1 LREVAMNRT
10 KLLLVDDEEDFVFAL
25 AERLRFRKYDTRAA
39 TSGEAALSEI
49 EKERP
54 DIVVLDL
61 KMPGMGGMEVLRE
74 IKTRDP
80 SIDVI
85 MLTGSVDSEI
95 GEIALRAG
103 ATYHIVKP
111 MDIEDLM
118 KKLQDIE
125 KQRGLH

>member
-1 LREVAMNRT
+1 MIRT
-10 KLLLVDDEEDFVFAL
+10 KLLLVDDEEDFILAL
-25 AERLRFRKYDTRAA
+25 AERLRFRNYDTRAV

-74 IKTRDP
+74 IKTRDS

-95 GEIALRAG
+95 GERALKAG
-103 ATYHIVKP
+103 ATYHMVKP
-111 MDIEDLM
+111 MDIEDLLE
-118 KKLQDIE
+118 KLQNISE
-125 KQRGLH
+125 KRGLH

>member
-1 LREVAMNRT
+1 MNRT
-10 KLLLVDDEEDFVFAL
+10 KLFLVDDEEDFVFAL

-61 KMPGMGGMEVLRE
+61 KMPGMGGMEVLKE

-95 GEIALRAG
+95 GEVAIKAG

-111 MDIEDLM
+111 MDIEDL
-118 KKLQDIE
+118 LQKIHNIE
-125 KQRGLH
+125 KQRDPH

>member
-1 LREVAMNRT
+1 MNRT

-25 AERLRFRKYDTRAA
+25 AERLRFRKYDTKAA
-39 TSGEAALSEI
+39 TSGVAALSEI

-118 KKLQDIE
+118 QKLQNIE
-125 KQRGLH
+125 KQRDLR

>member
-1 LREVAMNRT
+1 MNRT

-25 AERLRFRKYDTRAA
+25 AERLRFRKYDTKAA

-74 IKTRDP
+74 IKTRNP

-95 GEIALRAG
+95 GEIAIRAG

-118 KKLQDIE
+118 QKLQNIE
-125 KQRGLH
+125 KQRDLR

>member
-1 LREVAMNRT
+1 MIRT
-10 KLLLVDDEEDFVFAL
+10 KLLLVDDEEDFILAL
-25 AERLRFRKYDTRAA
+25 AERLHLRNYDTKGA

-61 KMPGMGGMEVLRE
+61 KMPGMSGMEVLRE

-85 MLTGSVDSEI
+85 ILTGSVDSEI
-95 GEIALRAG
+95 GEVALKAG
-103 ATYHIVKP
+103 ATYHMVKP
-111 MDIEDLM
+111 MDIEDLLE
-118 KKLQDIE
+118 KLQSIR
-125 KQRGLH
+125 KKRGLH

>member
-1 LREVAMNRT
+1 MIRT
-10 KLLLVDDEEDFVFAL
+10 KLLLVDDEEDFILAL
-25 AERLRFRKYDTRAA
+25 AERLHLRNYDTKGA

-95 GEIALRAG
+95 GEIALKAG

-118 KKLQDIE
+118 EKLQDIE
-125 KQRGLH
+125 KQRGLD

>member
-1 LREVAMNRT
+1 MNGT
-10 KLLLVDDEEDFVFAL
+10 KLLLVDDEEDFVSAL
-25 AERLRFRKYDTRAA
+25 AERLRFRKYNAKAA

-61 KMPGMGGMEVLRE
+61 KMPGMGGMEVLKE

-95 GEIALRAG
+95 GEIALKAG

>member
-1 LREVAMNRT
+1 MIHT

-25 AERLRFRKYDTRAA
+25 AERLSFRKYDTRAA

-74 IKTRDP
+74 IKARDP

-85 MLTGSVDSEI
+85 ILTGSVDSEI
-95 GEIALRAG
+95 GEIAIRAG

-118 KKLQDIE
+118 QKLQNIE
-125 KQRGLH
+125 KQRDLH

>member
-1 LREVAMNRT
+1 MNRT
-10 KLLLVDDEEDFVFAL
+10 RLLLVDDEEDFVFAL

>member
-1 LREVAMNRT
+1 MIRA

-25 AERLRFRKYDTRAA
+25 AERLRFRRYDTRAA

-74 IKTRDP
+74 IKARDP

-85 MLTGSVDSEI
+85 MLTGSVDREV
-95 GEIALRAG
+95 GEVALKAG
-103 ATYHIVKP
+103 ATDHIVKP
-111 MDIEDLM
+111 IDIEDLLV
-118 KKLQDIE
+118 KLQDIGE
-125 KQRGLH
+125 KVASTEHITD

>member
-1 LREVAMNRT
+1 MNRT

>member
-1 LREVAMNRT
+1 MIRT

-25 AERLRFRKYDTRAA
+25 AERLRFRKYDTKAT

-61 KMPGMGGMEVLRE
+61 KMPGMGGMDVLRE
-74 IKTRDP
+74 IKARDP

-95 GEIALRAG
+95 GGIALKAG

-111 MDIEDLM
+111 MDIDDLM
-118 KKLQDIE
+118 QKLQDIE

>member
-1 LREVAMNRT
+1 MIRT

-61 KMPGMGGMEVLRE
+61 KMPGMGGMEVLKA

-95 GEIALRAG
+95 GEVALKAG

-118 KKLQDIE
+118 EKLQDIE
-125 KQRGLH
+125 KQRGLA

>member
-1 LREVAMNRT
+1 MIRT

-118 KKLQDIE
+118 QKLQNIE
-125 KQRGLH
+125 KQRDLH

>member
-1 LREVAMNRT
+1 MNRT

-61 KMPGMGGMEVLRE
+61 KMPGMGGMEVLKE

-80 SIDVI
+80 SIHVI

-95 GEIALRAG
+95 GEIAIKAG

-111 MDIEDLM
+111 MDIEDLVQ
-118 KKLQDIE
+118 KLQNIE
-125 KQRGLH
+125 KQRDLH

>member
-1 LREVAMNRT
+1 MIRT

-61 KMPGMGGMEVLRE
+61 KMPGMGGMEVLKE

-85 MLTGSVDSEI
+85 ILTGSVDSEI

-118 KKLQDIE
+118 QKLQDIE
-125 KQRGLH
+125 KQRDLH

>member
-1 LREVAMNRT
+1 MIHT

-25 AERLRFRKYDTRAA
+25 AERLSFRKYDTRAA

-61 KMPGMGGMEVLRE
+61 KMPGMGGMEVLKE

-85 MLTGSVDSEI
+85 ILTGSVDSEI

-118 KKLQDIE
+118 QKLQNIE
-125 KQRGLH
+125 KQRDLR

>member
-1 LREVAMNRT
+1 MNRT

-25 AERLRFRKYDTRAA
+25 AERLRFRKYDTKAA

-118 KKLQDIE
+118 QKLQNIE
-125 KQRGLH
+125 KQRDLR

>member
-1 LREVAMNRT
+1 MNRT
-10 KLLLVDDEEDFVFAL
+10 RLLLVDDEEDFDFAL

-61 KMPGMGGMEVLRE
+61 KMPGMGGMEVLKE